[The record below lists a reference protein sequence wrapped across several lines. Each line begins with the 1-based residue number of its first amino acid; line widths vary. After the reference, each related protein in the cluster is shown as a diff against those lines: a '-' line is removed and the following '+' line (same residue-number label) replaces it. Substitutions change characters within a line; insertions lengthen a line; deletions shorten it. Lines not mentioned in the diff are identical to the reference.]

1 MLRESIIKHQGGKIL
16 LNNTQNN
23 RTTNFTMW
31 ECSYSIGTP
40 DNLNGGGKK
49 NRSRLYT
56 IVRHCLTLAQ
66 TDTEQCLNGVR
77 YLVKHYLNNVE
88 QMF

>member
-23 RTTNFTMW
+23 HNTNFTMW

-40 DNLNGGGKK
+40 DSLTGGGKK

-66 TDTEQCLNGVR
+66 TSTEQCLNRVR
-77 YLVKHYLNNVE
+77 YSVKHYLNNAK
-88 QMF
+88 QS